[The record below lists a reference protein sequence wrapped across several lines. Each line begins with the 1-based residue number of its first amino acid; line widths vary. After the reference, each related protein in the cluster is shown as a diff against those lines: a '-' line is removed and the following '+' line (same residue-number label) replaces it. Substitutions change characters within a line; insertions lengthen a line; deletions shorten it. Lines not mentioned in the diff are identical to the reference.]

1 MALGKP
7 KRVTVRSTDVQRNF
21 RDVVNRAGSGREHII
36 VERDGLPVIAII
48 SMAEYEALIKEREQR
63 ENETEQRLKRFEQA
77 ARSIGEEMARKGL
90 SEEDV
95 LAQLEETRAEV
106 YQKHYGKPK
115 HK

>member
-63 ENETEQRLKRFEQA
+63 EEEVEHRLKRFEQA
-77 ARSIGEEMARKGL
+77 ARSIGEEMARQGL

-95 LAQLEETRAEV
+95 EAQVEKTRQRLYNERYA
-106 YQKHYGKPK
+106 K
-115 HK
+115 